1 MRYLIWPVAAL
12 SVIGMIHLPQ
22 AINSGFLLTFS
33 GIKLSQIQI
42 TTPEILNLNKGTNNI
57 LSSSILIF
65 SIMAFIFMIVN
76 AKKQIIKK

>member
-12 SVIGMIHLPQ
+12 SVIGMIYLPQ

>member
-1 MRYLIWPVAAL
+1 MRFLIWTAAAI
-12 SVIGMIHLPQ
+12 SVIGMIYLPK

-76 AKKQIIKK
+76 AKKTNY